1 MKSFSQIKTAPR
13 RAGILGFTL
22 IEMMLVVG
30 IFAFIILAIVTLQL
44 FAMRIYTMTA
54 TKLSATAGGRQTLNI
69 LRDQIRSAKN
79 AYVGTYDGTAFT
91 QAAIGTAQQGNALQ
105 VAYTNGITTNLIYYL
120 YQDPS
125 VPPTNILYSV
135 INGTKTVLAKYVTNY
150 YCFFAED
157 YQGKTLTNWTSYQN
171 NPVIHVVMQFS
182 QWEFPI
188 GFVGTNG
195 QNAYDFYTL
204 QTRITRRSKQ

>member
-1 MKSFSQIKTAPR
+1 MKSLFQIKSAPR

-30 IFAFIILAIVTLQL
+30 IFAFIILAIVSLQL
-44 FAMRIYTMTA
+44 FAMRVYTTAA
-54 TKLSATAGGRQTLNI
+54 TKLSATTDGRESLNAI
-69 LRDQIRSAKN
+69 RDQIRSAQT
-79 AYVGTYDGTAFT
+79 AYVGTYNGTAFT

-105 VAYTNGITTNLIYYL
+105 VANGITTNLIYYL

-135 INGTKTVLAKYVTNY
+135 INGAKTVLAKYVTNY

-157 YQGKTLTNWTSYQN
+157 YQGNVLTNWTSYQN
-171 NPVIHVVMQFS
+171 NTVIHVVMQFS
-182 QWEFPI
+182 QWEYPI